1 MKIKSFSLS
10 LITVSMLSGYA
21 HASPIPGIDDAY
33 FKGADEYVAYDDPA
47 TACDI
52 FNAKV
57 AYINNHLEQQGL
69 PGKIANLCQ
78 HARIE
83 DGQIEEQFIITS
95 QNGAYH
101 YGEEDYKI
109 REQIDVARTIDLLM
123 FSQSNKTNYIMAVDG
138 SMNVTRQTLADG
150 GYYFEWVDEEV
161 APHFWYGEGYMGQ
174 MFHGNSQFNFMSGE
188 NAYRFARKKAV
199 NEAPNDVEEQSRLT
213 WKYLAEECE
222 NDRGNDYCLPQN
234 RYGNLFVNQQSFPSS
249 SNVNKEISL
258 AESTSF
264 SFDITGSFEA
274 SKSDGPSAGLAVGF
288 GFSQTK
294 ESSQTHS
301 MLNYT
306 SVDEGNDIGHSVVQ
320 TINTRAVGEAGYYA
334 DNPSSEF
341 WHVKNAAEIWGEDLY
356 RVYDLKSY
364 ETWQENYT
372 SDWNTCQDQ
381 KLVFGNAV
389 TVSRAYLNTY
399 GDNWTINENES
410 KLYQRE
416 SNYGITIDTDCTV
429 DDKGQTFR
437 VMKETIL

>member
-57 AYINNHLEQQGL
+57 AYINNHLEQQEL
-69 PGKIANLCQ
+69 PGKISNLCQ

-150 GYYFEWVDEEV
+150 GYYFEWIDEEV

-222 NDRGNDYCLPQN
+222 NDKGNDYCLPQN

-264 SFDITGSFEA
+264 SFDITGTFEA
-274 SKSDGPSAGLAVGF
+274 SKSDGPSAGLSVGF

-341 WHVKNAAEIWGEDLY
+341 WHVQNAAEIWGEDLY

-416 SNYGITIDTDCTV
+416 SNYGITIDTDCIV

>member
-1 MKIKSFSLS
+1 
-10 LITVSMLSGYA
+10 
-21 HASPIPGIDDAY
+21 
-33 FKGADEYVAYDDPA
+33 
-47 TACDI
+47 
-52 FNAKV
+52 
-57 AYINNHLEQQGL
+57 
-69 PGKIANLCQ
+69 
-78 HARIE
+78 
-83 DGQIEEQFIITS
+83 
-95 QNGAYH
+95 
-101 YGEEDYKI
+101 
-109 REQIDVARTIDLLM
+109 M

-222 NDRGNDYCLPQN
+222 NDKGNDYCLPQN

-264 SFDITGSFEA
+264 SFDITGTFEA
-274 SKSDGPSAGLAVGF
+274 SKSDGPSAGLSVGF

-416 SNYGITIDTDCTV
+416 SNYGITIDTDCIV

>member
-101 YGEEDYKI
+101 YGKEDYKI

-341 WHVKNAAEIWGEDLY
+341 WHVKNAAEIWGRPLPS
-356 RVYDLKSY
+356 L
-364 ETWQENYT
+364 Q
-372 SDWNTCQDQ
+372 
-381 KLVFGNAV
+381 
-389 TVSRAYLNTY
+389 
-399 GDNWTINENES
+399 S
-410 KLYQRE
+410 KEL
-416 SNYGITIDTDCTV
+416 
-429 DDKGQTFR
+429 
-437 VMKETIL
+437 

>member
-10 LITVSMLSGYA
+10 LITISMLSGYA

-69 PGKIANLCQ
+69 PGKISNLCQ

-101 YGEEDYKI
+101 YGEEDCKI

-222 NDRGNDYCLPQN
+222 NDKGNDYCLPQN

-249 SNVNKEISL
+249 SNVNKGISL

-264 SFDITGSFEA
+264 SFDITGTFEA
-274 SKSDGPSAGLAVGF
+274 SKSDGPSAGLSVGF

-416 SNYGITIDTDCTV
+416 SNYGITIDTDCIV

>member
-57 AYINNHLEQQGL
+57 AYINNHLEQQEL
-69 PGKIANLCQ
+69 PGKISNLCQ

-222 NDRGNDYCLPQN
+222 NDKGNDYCLPQN

-264 SFDITGSFEA
+264 SFDITGTFEA
-274 SKSDGPSAGLAVGF
+274 SKSDGPSAGLSVGF

-306 SVDEGNDIGHSVVQ
+306 SVDEGNDIGHSVIQ

-416 SNYGITIDTDCTV
+416 SNYGITIDTDCIV